1 VTDKSRAIVAT
12 IAGAVIGGV
21 AGYFFFSEHGRALR
35 RQIEPALD
43 DFAREL
49 DRFGVTIRRAAVA
62 ADEGRK
68 LWNEAMDSG
77 SESSRYPTARQ
88 TSPF

>member
-1 VTDKSRAIVAT
+1 MTDKSRAIVAT

-49 DRFGVTIRRAAVA
+49 DRKGVTPTRGDVA
-62 ADEGRK
+62 
-68 LWNEAMDSG
+68 
-77 SESSRYPTARQ
+77 Q
-88 TSPF
+88 